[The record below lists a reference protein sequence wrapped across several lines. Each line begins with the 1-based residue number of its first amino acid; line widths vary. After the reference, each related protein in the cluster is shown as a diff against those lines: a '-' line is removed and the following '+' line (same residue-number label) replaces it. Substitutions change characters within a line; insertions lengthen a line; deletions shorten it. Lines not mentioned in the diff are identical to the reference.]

1 MQNCG
6 YNLTS
11 AIELSTK
18 RRKYNLEMELYVK
31 AANIFIFS
39 HFDCYPILF
48 FRFYENYGNCEP
60 NLPGMD
66 MKLEN
71 DFFVTELKVFEI
83 QDM

>member
-18 RRKYNLEMELYVK
+18 RRKYNLEMELYVE

-39 HFDCYPILF
+39 HFDCFPILF
-48 FRFYENYGNCEP
+48 FWFYKNYGNCEP
-60 NLPGMD
+60 NLPGMG

-71 DFFVTELKVFEI
+71 DFLL
-83 QDM
+83 QN